1 MNRVGWAGGAARV
14 GQHRRVLR
22 SRRLLPA
29 SVVAAAA
36 LLLTAGCSSSPTTS
50 STPGASA
57 SGAASST
64 PAPSASASA
73 LACAQPGSASGAV
86 KVSGSSGKEPTVS
99 FPKGTEATATER
111 TVVTAG
117 TGAAIQQGSSA
128 SIAYVMYDGKTGKKL
143 DARGYGSTDPIVLT
157 VDPAQYLPG
166 LVQALACAKEGERL
180 ASVIPA
186 SQAFGTTGSEQLGV
200 GAGDSLVFVADVVKL
215 TPTKADGTAKALPSG
230 FPKVTLAASGQPT
243 VSMPATDAPTTL
255 KIAESKVGDGETVKA
270 GDTVTVQYQGSLW
283 RNGTVFDQSWGK
295 SGPTSFA
302 TTAVVKGFG
311 EALVGAKVG
320 SQVVAIIPPS
330 DGYGD
335 NPPSGS
341 GITKTDTM
349 VFVIDVLATAHAG

>member
-1 MNRVGWAGGAARV
+1 MNRAGWAGAVAAV

-22 SRRLLPA
+22 SRRILPA
-29 SVVAAAA
+29 SVLAAAA
-36 LLLTAGCSSSPTTS
+36 LLLTAGCSSTPTTT
-50 STPGASA
+50 STPSA
-57 SGAASST
+57 SGAAAAT

-73 LACAQPGSASGAV
+73 LTCAEPGSASGAV
-86 KVSGSSGKEPTVS
+86 KVSGAAGKEPTVS
-99 FPKGTEATATER
+99 FPKGTEATSTER
-111 TVVTAG
+111 TVITAG
-117 TGAAIQQGSSA
+117 SGGAIQQGSSA
-128 SIAYVMYDGKTGKKL
+128 SIAYAMYDGKTGKKL
-143 DARGYGSTDPIVLT
+143 DTRGYGSTDPIVLT

-166 LVQALACAKEGERL
+166 LVQALNCAKEGERL
-180 ASVIPA
+180 AAVIPA

-200 GAGDSLVFVADVVKL
+200 GAGDSLVFVADVVAL
-215 TPTKADGTAKALPSG
+215 TPTKADGASKALPSG
-230 FPKVTLAASGQPT
+230 FPSVTLAADGQPT
-243 VSMPATDAPTTL
+243 VKVPATDPPKTL

-283 RNGTVFDQSWGK
+283 KNGEVFDQSWGK

-341 GITKTDTM
+341 SITKTDTM

>member
-1 MNRVGWAGGAARV
+1 MNRVGWAGRTSRV
-14 GQHRRVLR
+14 GHHARVLR

-36 LLLTAGCSSSPTTS
+36 LLLTAGCT
-50 STPGASA
+50 STPSGSATPSA
-57 SGAASST
+57 SGAAAAT

-73 LACAQPGSASGAV
+73 LSCASPGSASGAV
-86 KVSGSSGKEPTVS
+86 KVSGSEGEEPTVS
-99 FPKGTEATATER
+99 FPKGTEATTTER

-143 DARGYGSTDPIVLT
+143 DTRGWGSTDPIVLT

-186 SQAFGTTGSEQLGV
+186 SQAFGSTGSEQLGV
-200 GAGDSLVFVADVVKL
+200 GAGDSLVFVADVVAL
-215 TPTKADGTAKALPSG
+215 TPTKASGTAKALPSG
-230 FPKVTLAASGQPT
+230 FPKVTLAADGQPT
-243 VSMPATDAPTTL
+243 VRMPSTKAPTTL
-255 KIAESKVGDGETVKA
+255 KIAESKVGDGETVKS

-283 RNGTVFDQSWGK
+283 RNGEVFDQSWGK

-302 TTAVVKGFG
+302 TTAVVEGFG

-320 SQVVAIIPPS
+320 SQVVAIIPPA

-341 GITKTDTM
+341 SITKTDTM